1 MLDSLLQYT
10 PMWML
15 NVNVDKTK
23 IVVFKAEG

>member
-15 NVNVDKTK
+15 NFNVDKAK
-23 IVVFKAEG
+23 IVVYKAEG